1 MENFIILLA
10 IFIGFELFESNW
22 QKADTFYGMLK
33 NNYQIYEK
41 NIILYLCMHPAFFFT
56 LYLSVVHNLF
66 DIWIITIVAMKFFEI
81 VFKLNLMEKIRK
93 DEPITDMIPNDI
105 QVSFLLRY
113 TNVILYPLAFLF
125 SVMG

>member
-1 MENFIILLA
+1 MENFILLLA
-10 IFIGFELFESNW
+10 LFIGFELFESNW

-33 NNYQIYEK
+33 NNYQLFEK

-81 VFKLNLMEKIRK
+81 IFKLNLMQKIQK
-93 DEPITDMIPNDI
+93 DEPITDVIPNDVN
-105 QVSFLLRY
+105 VSFMLRY
-113 TNVILYPLAFLF
+113 TNVILYPMAFLF